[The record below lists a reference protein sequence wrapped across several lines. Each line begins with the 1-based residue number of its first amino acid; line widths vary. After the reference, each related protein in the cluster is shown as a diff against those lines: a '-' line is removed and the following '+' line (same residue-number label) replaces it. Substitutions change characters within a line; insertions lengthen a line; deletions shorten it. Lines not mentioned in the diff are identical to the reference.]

1 MLRPSPPE
9 SSALGR
15 LLQLPP
21 MLGWLLRR
29 HCAHWGVGYSGSLLH
44 KAVSRPLG
52 PMRSCRRPCRGSRSF
67 DPCRIPQVVPAFQG
81 WDALQV
87 PRHPP
92 QRPGATGASHPTQPE
107 QSFLQ
112 VACTSA
118 PPNACKALGV
128 LRSWGSEAQHAG
140 YPHPHQCHWLGIR
153 PLGLHP
159 WPLDFFGP
167 QLKDQLES
175 PKVHCPTASNLL
187 PASLNPSLQLG
198 RWHLRSRAPKVPIQA
213 VGSLGS
219 LPSLDQRYFHQL
231 LPASH
236 PRTQLA
242 QVTQVTQV
250 NLEDSHAA
258 RRDPDLHHRHW
269 APRRSSGT
277 AAQRA
282 RAGARKGALSPRP
295 RRLHHC
301 GGLSTSLIARPLAP
315 MPSVAPPC
323 PVVIDSPDQPETSAG
338 ALRCWHVPPLWPQRL
353 VSLPAHLAHWDRHPP
368 LKFVQLPGHRCIEP
382 PPKAYPPWR

>member
-1 MLRPSPPE
+1 MWWGLQHCKAPIFSTTLTLTDAIDPYYLNWVGRHCWRFSSGPANAGGLQSWHTQQSPRPRMLRPSPPE

-87 PRHPP
+87 PRHPL

-107 QSFLQ
+107 QSSLQ

-159 WPLDFFGP
+159 WPLEFFGP
-167 QLKDQLES
+167 QLKDQLET
-175 PKVHCPTASNLL
+175 PKAHCPTASNLL
-187 PASLNPSLQLG
+187 PASLHPSL
-198 RWHLRSRAPKVPIQA
+198 
-213 VGSLGS
+213 
-219 LPSLDQRYFHQL
+219 
-231 LPASH
+231 
-236 PRTQLA
+236 
-242 QVTQVTQV
+242 
-250 NLEDSHAA
+250 
-258 RRDPDLHHRHW
+258 
-269 APRRSSGT
+269 
-277 AAQRA
+277 
-282 RAGARKGALSPRP
+282 
-295 RRLHHC
+295 
-301 GGLSTSLIARPLAP
+301 
-315 MPSVAPPC
+315 
-323 PVVIDSPDQPETSAG
+323 
-338 ALRCWHVPPLWPQRL
+338 
-353 VSLPAHLAHWDRHPP
+353 
-368 LKFVQLPGHRCIEP
+368 
-382 PPKAYPPWR
+382 